1 MAFLDSHDTA
11 GNHLRYILPAEEGAP
26 IVLGSAEDATLRY
39 DSEGVAAHHA
49 VITPAAGQF
58 SIAPLEG
65 EVRVN
70 EALITEAMLLVPGV
84 DYALG
89 SLHLSFSAEELPAEE
104 AEAGAEEPET
114 AEAEEATADT
124 TAPRTKT
131 VRRKKSRSAAAALAA
146 ASAMPSAS
154 ENPLVT
160 LITPFY
166 VIAVLAA
173 AFVAGLT
180 LRYWMVTG
188 GFLPSAWLGE

>member
-114 AEAEEATADT
+114 AEAEEAPAD

-146 ASAMPSAS
+146 ASAVPGAS